1 MYSLL
6 LSLADN
12 SRVACLEMSVSLC
25 RHTSTHANTKAVV
38 EQPVR
43 DEIVFKLVLLPF
55 LITAQSS
62 PSPVSGGGVQKG
74 MAAPA
79 LDPSGPVAPPFQAH

>member
-6 LSLADN
+6 LSLA
-12 SRVACLEMSVSLC
+12 LECPSVD
-25 RHTSTHANTKAVV
+25 TQVPMPANTMAVL

-43 DEIVFKLVLLPF
+43 DKTVFKLVLLPF

-62 PSPVSGGGVQKG
+62 PSPASGGGVQKG

-79 LDPSGPVAPPFQAH
+79 LDPSGPVAPPF